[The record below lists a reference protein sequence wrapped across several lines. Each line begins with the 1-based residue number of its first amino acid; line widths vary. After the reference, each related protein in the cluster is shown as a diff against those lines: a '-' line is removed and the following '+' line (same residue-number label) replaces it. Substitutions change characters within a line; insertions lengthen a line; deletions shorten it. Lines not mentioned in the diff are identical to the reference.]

1 MYMHIS
7 DTGSR
12 FTTKAVDVPELR
24 RVRMYVENVVKAESN
39 HPARAEGAVQL
50 GVPLAISRAFYDVIR
65 GERESAQVA
74 ILESA
79 IPAAKVFDVGG
90 ERTHGERCVRHELT
104 HMAGTV
110 VVRRPVTR
118 ANARIAAVQRQPAC
132 RLVGHSEID
141 SSP

>member
-79 IPAAKVFDVGG
+79 VPAAEVLHVSS
-90 ERTHGERCVRHELT
+90 ERTRGERCVRHEFT

-110 VVRRPVTR
+110 VVWGLVTCADTR
-118 ANARIAAVQRQPAC
+118 VAAV
-132 RLVGHSEID
+132 
-141 SSP
+141 